1 MSNNSRPVDWLE
13 YIRQAKQKPFD
24 MAQLRCDFP
33 ADVIFADGLDSE
45 HAKELFAIDEDVD
58 TLPTFSNDRE
68 TIVKQAFGY
77 FALEMKLRL
86 YKKELE
92 KNSSI
97 TAGDPV
103 LLNKLYDLSLALPD
117 DSLVT
122 SFRFN
127 DGNCDLTIQ
136 TQNRNVDLSQRMH
149 FSYWEIR
156 RIQQRIVSDTIVTYQ
171 VALTKPEV
179 QQ

>member
-45 HAKELFAIDEDVD
+45 QAKELFAIDEDVD

-77 FALEMKLRL
+77 FALDMKLRL

-92 KNSSI
+92 KNY
-97 TAGDPV
+97 GV
-103 LLNKLYDLSLALPD
+103 LMTQLLEAFTKSYMSKPMDGFGCDDYIKRIRDYADLVVSREKKEEEYMDTKRIEDELKGLD
-117 DSLVT
+117 
-122 SFRFN
+122 
-127 DGNCDLTIQ
+127 
-136 TQNRNVDLSQRMH
+136 NV
-149 FSYWEIR
+149 
-156 RIQQRIVSDTIVTYQ
+156 
-171 VALTKPEV
+171 
-179 QQ
+179 

>member
-33 ADVIFADGLDSE
+33 TDVIFADGLNSE
-45 HAKELFAIDEDVD
+45 QAQELFAIDETVD

-92 KNSSI
+92 KNYGVVMTQLLDAFTKSYSSKPMDGFGCDDAI
-97 TAGDPV
+97 KRIRDYA
-103 LLNKLYDLSLALPD
+103 DLVVSREKKEEEYMDTKRIEDELKGLD
-117 DSLVT
+117 
-122 SFRFN
+122 
-127 DGNCDLTIQ
+127 
-136 TQNRNVDLSQRMH
+136 NV
-149 FSYWEIR
+149 
-156 RIQQRIVSDTIVTYQ
+156 
-171 VALTKPEV
+171 
-179 QQ
+179 

>member
-33 ADVIFADGLDSE
+33 ADVIFADGLNSE
-45 HAKELFAIDEDVD
+45 QAKELFAIDEAVD

-77 FALEMKLRL
+77 FALDMKLRL

-92 KNSSI
+92 KNY
-97 TAGDPV
+97 GV
-103 LLNKLYDLSLALPD
+103 LMTQMLEAFTKSYLSKPMDGFGCDDAIKRIRDYADLVVSREKKEEEYMDTKRIEDELKGLD
-117 DSLVT
+117 
-122 SFRFN
+122 
-127 DGNCDLTIQ
+127 
-136 TQNRNVDLSQRMH
+136 NV
-149 FSYWEIR
+149 
-156 RIQQRIVSDTIVTYQ
+156 
-171 VALTKPEV
+171 
-179 QQ
+179 

>member
-45 HAKELFAIDEDVD
+45 QAKELFAIDEAVD

-77 FALEMKLRL
+77 FALDMKLRL

-92 KNSSI
+92 KNY
-97 TAGDPV
+97 GV
-103 LLNKLYDLSLALPD
+103 LMTQLLEAFTKSYMSKPMDGFGCDDYIKRIRDYADLVVSREKKEEEYMDTKRIEDELKGLD
-117 DSLVT
+117 
-122 SFRFN
+122 
-127 DGNCDLTIQ
+127 
-136 TQNRNVDLSQRMH
+136 NV
-149 FSYWEIR
+149 
-156 RIQQRIVSDTIVTYQ
+156 
-171 VALTKPEV
+171 
-179 QQ
+179 

>member
-33 ADVIFADGLDSE
+33 ADVIFADGLNSE
-45 HAKELFAIDEDVD
+45 QAKELFAIDEDVD

-92 KNSSI
+92 KNY
-97 TAGDPV
+97 GV
-103 LLNKLYDLSLALPD
+103 LMTQLLEAFTKSYMSKPMDGFGCDDYIKRIRDYADLVVSREKKEEEYMDTKRIEDELKGLD
-117 DSLVT
+117 
-122 SFRFN
+122 
-127 DGNCDLTIQ
+127 
-136 TQNRNVDLSQRMH
+136 NV
-149 FSYWEIR
+149 
-156 RIQQRIVSDTIVTYQ
+156 
-171 VALTKPEV
+171 
-179 QQ
+179 

>member
-33 ADVIFADGLDSE
+33 ADVIFADGLNSE
-45 HAKELFAIDEDVD
+45 QAKELFAIDEAVD

-77 FALEMKLRL
+77 FALDMKLRL

-92 KNSSI
+92 KNY
-97 TAGDPV
+97 GV
-103 LLNKLYDLSLALPD
+103 LMTQLLEAFTKSYMSKPMDGFGCDDYIKRIRDYADLVVSREKKEEEYMDTKRIEDELKGLD
-117 DSLVT
+117 
-122 SFRFN
+122 
-127 DGNCDLTIQ
+127 
-136 TQNRNVDLSQRMH
+136 NV
-149 FSYWEIR
+149 
-156 RIQQRIVSDTIVTYQ
+156 
-171 VALTKPEV
+171 
-179 QQ
+179 

>member
-33 ADVIFADGLDSE
+33 ADVIFADGLNSE
-45 HAKELFAIDEDVD
+45 QAQELFAIDETVD

-92 KNSSI
+92 KNYGVLMTQLLEAFTKSYSSKPMDGFGCDDAI
-97 TAGDPV
+97 KRIRDYA
-103 LLNKLYDLSLALPD
+103 DLVVSREKKEEEYMDTKRIEDELKGLD
-117 DSLVT
+117 
-122 SFRFN
+122 
-127 DGNCDLTIQ
+127 
-136 TQNRNVDLSQRMH
+136 NV
-149 FSYWEIR
+149 
-156 RIQQRIVSDTIVTYQ
+156 
-171 VALTKPEV
+171 
-179 QQ
+179 